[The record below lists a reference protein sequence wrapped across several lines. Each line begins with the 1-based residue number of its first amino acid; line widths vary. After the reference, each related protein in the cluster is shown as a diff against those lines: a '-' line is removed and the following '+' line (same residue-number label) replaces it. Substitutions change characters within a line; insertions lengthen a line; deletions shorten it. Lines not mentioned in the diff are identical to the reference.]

1 MKKIIRKIVSLAFT
15 LLIITSMILPFT
27 IESMAAS
34 GKVTVYVPTSAT
46 IKSVR
51 NGTKSTETYKIKYN
65 KKGLPTTIY
74 EPDGVKFVFKYNKKG
89 FLAKTNRS
97 TNTGAWTKI
106 KVNKDGFPIKLSYY
120 DNSVTSVKYRKNGRP
135 KSAKSKLPDGNYVC
149 VSFDKYGNR
158 TSSKYQNDTRVFSTT
173 TFKNKLN
180 KKGNV
185 VKQIQKIKGYDNATT
200 ITVKYKYDKHGN
212 IKNKTTK
219 LKRKDGT
226 ESYKVTYKY
235 KKIKVSKKYEK
246 IIKTFAWKATY
257 DATGAINNLFY

>member
-120 DNSVTSVKYRKNGRP
+120 DNFKAEQDCKAFRGLHSKCYGVVTEHGLELTIAGVP
-135 KSAKSKLPDGNYVC
+135 AKTLTGLDE
-149 VSFDKYGNR
+149 YG
-158 TSSKYQNDTRVFSTT
+158 KPVYLTREQE
-173 TFKNKLN
+173 L
-180 KKGNV
+180 
-185 VKQIQKIKGYDNATT
+185 Q
-200 ITVKYKYDKHGN
+200 GN
-212 IKNKTTK
+212 IKDPVKALDLLTNDYTFHVNTGITACYIGAVGGIDGIRKPTILNINGHEISTAGGCV
-219 LKRKDGT
+219 LKRLNEKKVKDT
-226 ESYKVTYKY
+226 EFDYG
-235 KKIKVSKKYEK
+235 YE
-246 IIKTFAWKATY
+246 FL
-257 DATGAINNLFY
+257 DINLYR